1 MYQLD
6 EIDLK
11 IAELLQE
18 NARIKRS
25 DLADKVNLT
34 IPAISERIKKLED
47 RGIIKRYCAQLD
59 YKKAGYDVTAFIFVF
74 MESSKYYHSFT
85 QKAMSEPEILEC
97 HSITGEGSHI
107 LKVVTENTSTLEKI
121 LSKIQAWPGVT
132 GTKTNVVLSTIKDF
146 QIVKIKQKERE
157 HR

>member
-1 MYQLD
+1 MHQLD
-6 EIDLK
+6 EIDLQ
-11 IAELLQE
+11 IIELLQE
-18 NARIKRS
+18 NSRIRRS
-25 DLADKVNLT
+25 ELAEKVKLT
-34 IPAISERIKKLED
+34 VPAVSDRIKKLEEK
-47 RGIIKRYCAQLD
+47 GLIKRYTTQID

-74 MESSKYYHSFT
+74 MESSKYYNAFT
-85 QKAMSEPEILEC
+85 QKAKHEPEILEC

-146 QIVKIKQKERE
+146 QIIKVKQKER
-157 HR
+157 

>member
-6 EIDLK
+6 EIDFK

-25 DLADKVNLT
+25 ELADKVHLT
-34 IPAISERIKKLED
+34 VPAISERIKKLED
-47 RGIIKRYCAQLD
+47 KGLIKKYSAQLD

-74 MESSKYYHSFT
+74 MESSKYYQSFT
-85 QKAMSEPEILEC
+85 QKALNEPEILEC

-146 QIVKIKQKERE
+146 QIVKIKSKERE

>member
-1 MYQLD
+1 MYNLD
-6 EIDLK
+6 EIDLQL
-11 IAELLQE
+11 IELLQH

-25 DLADKVNLT
+25 ELAEKVNLT
-34 IPAISERIKKLED
+34 VPAVSERINKLEEKNL
-47 RGIIKRYCAQLD
+47 IKRYTAQID
-59 YKKAGYDVTAFIFVF
+59 FKKAGYDVTAFIFVF

-85 QKAMSEPEILEC
+85 HRALNEPEILEC

-146 QIVKIKQKERE
+146 QIIKVKQKER
-157 HR
+157 

>member
-1 MYQLD
+1 MHQLD
-6 EIDLK
+6 DIDLQ
-11 IAELLQE
+11 IVELLQS

-25 DLADKVNLT
+25 ELADKVNLT
-34 IPAISERIKKLED
+34 VPAVSERINKLQEK
-47 RGIIKRYCAQLD
+47 GLIKRYTTQLD

-74 MESSKYYHSFT
+74 MESSKYYQSFT
-85 QKAMSEPEILEC
+85 QKAMNEPEILEC

-146 QIVKIKQKERE
+146 QIVKVKQKER
-157 HR
+157 

>member
-1 MYQLD
+1 MHYLD
-6 EIDLK
+6 EIDLQ
-11 IAELLQE
+11 ILELLQN

-25 DLADKVNLT
+25 ALAEKVDLT
-34 IPAISERIKKLED
+34 IPAVSDRINKLEEK
-47 RGIIKRYCAQLD
+47 GLIKRYTAQID
-59 YKKAGYDVTAFIFVF
+59 FKKAGYDVTAFIFVF

-85 QKAMSEPEILEC
+85 QKAMNEPEILEC
-97 HSITGEGSHI
+97 HSITGEGSHL

-146 QIVKIKQKERE
+146 QIIKVKQKER
-157 HR
+157 

>member
-1 MYQLD
+1 MHYLD
-6 EIDLK
+6 EIDLQ
-11 IAELLQE
+11 IIELLQN

-25 DLADKVNLT
+25 ALAEKVDLTV
-34 IPAISERIKKLED
+34 PAVSERINKLEEK
-47 RGIIKRYCAQLD
+47 GLIKRYTAQID
-59 YKKAGYDVTAFIFVF
+59 FKKAGYDVTAFIFVF

-85 QKAMSEPEILEC
+85 QKALNEPEILEC

-146 QIVKIKQKERE
+146 QIIKVKQKER
-157 HR
+157 

>member
-1 MYQLD
+1 MHQLD
-6 EIDLK
+6 EIDLQ
-11 IAELLQE
+11 IIELLQV
-18 NARIKRS
+18 NSRIKRS
-25 DLADKVNLT
+25 ELAEKVNLT
-34 IPAISERIKKLED
+34 VPAVSERINKLQEK
-47 RGIIKRYCAQLD
+47 GFIKRYTTLID

-85 QKAMSEPEILEC
+85 QKAMNEPEILEC

-146 QIVKIKQKERE
+146 QIIKVKQKER
-157 HR
+157 

>member
-1 MYQLD
+1 MYNLD
-6 EIDLK
+6 EIDLQL
-11 IAELLQE
+11 IELLQS

-25 DLADKVNLT
+25 ELAEKVNLT
-34 IPAISERIKKLED
+34 VPAISERINKLEEKKL
-47 RGIIKRYCAQLD
+47 IKRYTAQID
-59 YKKAGYDVTAFIFVF
+59 FKKAGYDVTAFIFVF
-74 MESSKYYHSFT
+74 MESSKYYQSFT
-85 QKAMSEPEILEC
+85 QKALNEPEILEC

-146 QIVKIKQKERE
+146 QIIKVKQKER
-157 HR
+157 

>member
-1 MYQLD
+1 MHQID

-11 IAELLQE
+11 LLEYLQE
-18 NARIKRS
+18 NARIKRNE
-25 DLADKVNLT
+25 LAEKVNLT
-34 IPAISERIKKLED
+34 IPAVGERIKKLEEK
-47 RGIIKRYCAQLD
+47 GLIKRYTTKLN
-59 YKKAGYDVTAFIFVF
+59 YKQAGYDVTAFIFVF

-85 QKAMSEPEILEC
+85 QRAMHEPEILEC

-107 LKVVTENTSTLEKI
+107 LKVVTENTSSLEKI

-146 QIVKIKQKERE
+146 QIIKVKPKER
-157 HR
+157 

>member
-1 MYQLD
+1 MHYLD
-6 EIDLK
+6 EIDLQ
-11 IAELLQE
+11 IIELLQN

-25 DLADKVNLT
+25 ALAEKVDLTV
-34 IPAISERIKKLED
+34 PAVSERINKLEEK
-47 RGIIKRYCAQLD
+47 GLIKRYTAQID
-59 YKKAGYDVTAFIFVF
+59 FKKAGYDVTAFIFVF

-85 QKAMSEPEILEC
+85 QKAMNEPEILEC
-97 HSITGEGSHI
+97 HSITGEGSHL

-146 QIVKIKQKERE
+146 QIIKVKQKER
-157 HR
+157 

>member
-1 MYQLD
+1 MHQFD
-6 EIDLK
+6 EIDLQL
-11 IAELLQE
+11 IELLQT
-18 NARIKRS
+18 NSRIKRS
-25 DLADKVNLT
+25 ELADKVNLT
-34 IPAISERIKKLED
+34 VPAVSERINKLEEK
-47 RGIIKRYCAQLD
+47 GLIKRYTAQID
-59 YKKAGYDVTAFIFVF
+59 FKKAGYDVTAFIFVF

-85 QKAMSEPEILEC
+85 QKALHEPEILEC

-146 QIVKIKQKERE
+146 QIIKVKQKER
-157 HR
+157 

>member
-1 MYQLD
+1 MQHLD
-6 EIDLK
+6 SIDIK
-11 IAELLQE
+11 IIELLQE
-18 NARIKRS
+18 NARIRRNE
-25 DLADKVNLT
+25 LAEKVGLT
-34 IPAISERIKKLED
+34 IPAVSDRIKKLEEKEL
-47 RGIIKRYCAQLD
+47 IKGYTAKLD

-85 QKAMSEPEILEC
+85 QRAINEPEILEC

-132 GTKTNVVLSTIKDF
+132 GTKTNVVLSTLKDF
-146 QIVKIKQKERE
+146 QVVKVKQKER
-157 HR
+157 